1 MTAGSLLHPD
11 ILLRAYCA
19 GIFPMAESRDD
30 PDVYWVEPKRRG
42 VLPLDGFHLAR
53 SLARTLRRGRFTVT
67 IDEDFAGVMRACA
80 EPQPDREDS
89 WISEDIIAA
98 YVQLY
103 RLGHAHSVE
112 CRIDGQLVGGLYGVS
127 IARAFFGESMFS
139 RVPDASK
146 VALAYLVARLRAG
159 GYHLLDCQFI
169 TPHLASM
176 GAIEISRSSYMS
188 LLGAATS
195 GFGARGAA
203 ASAASGDFFALDAV
217 LPPDTDGAAATTVSG
232 PTSGHFIAQLLGQT
246 S

>member
-1 MTAGSLLHPD
+1 
-11 ILLRAYCA
+11 
-19 GIFPMAESRDD
+19 MAESRDD

-42 VLPLDGFHLAR
+42 VLPLEGFHLSH

-67 IDEDFAGVMRACA
+67 IDEDFEGVMRACA
-80 EPQPDREDS
+80 EPQPDREES
-89 WISEDIIAA
+89 WISEEIVDA

-112 CRIDGQLVGGLYGVS
+112 CRVDGKLIGGLYGVS
-127 IARAFFGESMFS
+127 IGRAFFGESMFS
-139 RVPDASK
+139 RIPDASK
-146 VALAYLVARLRAG
+146 VALAYLVARLKVG
-159 GYHLLDCQFI
+159 GYTLLDCQFI
-169 TPHLASM
+169 TPHLASL
-176 GAIEISRSSYMS
+176 GAIEISRASYMS

-203 ASAASGDFFALDAV
+203 ASAASGDFFALDAL
-217 LPPDTDGAAATTVSG
+217 LPSDPEGADAMTVSG